1 MKLIT
6 IYLACILSC
15 RAQNLRGVPTNGEN
29 FNGRKLQDSVV
40 LLDTESS
47 EAEASIPTSAVN
59 PPEEFVL
66 ENSDPPAPYK
76 EADTVTEEAKADST
90 VSEVAV
96 VTPVDPVP
104 EAVAT
109 TTNPVSTKDASGE
122 TRLGSTTKKTKKS
135 KTSEQVPASSKSTP
149 AVKDSPAEE
158 ELTETSIPSL
168 EAEPTSVTVVA
179 PVGAYAGMVVKV
191 ESPDG
196 RIMQVKLPASVKA
209 GQKFNVAFPP
219 INYKEKV
226 LELFGAVADI
236 KKIFDVLDINHDNVV
251 DATDLA
257 KAGIV

>member
-1 MKLIT
+1 MKLVT
-6 IYLACILSC
+6 IYLTCILSC
-15 RAQNLRGVPTNGEN
+15 RAQNLRGVPTNGEY

-47 EAEASIPTSAVN
+47 EAEASIPTSAVD

-76 EADTVTEEAKADST
+76 EEDAVTEEAKADPT

-122 TRLGSTTKKTKKS
+122 TKLGSTTEKTKKS

-149 AVKDSPAEE
+149 AVKDPPAEAAV
-158 ELTETSIPSL
+158 ETSIPSL

-236 KKIFDVLDINHDNVV
+236 KKIFDILDINHDNVV